1 MVIYGI
7 DPGTYKSALVGI
19 DEDFK
24 TTEILYDNN
33 SIIEDFLHNCNSP
46 QNNVLAIEFVQS
58 YGMAVGQ
65 TTFLTCRAVGR
76 FEKAWGYDRS
86 IFLYTRPTILSHIT
100 GGVRG
105 KKKTQ
110 IIQALKLRFGESRKG
125 EPLEGISSHKWDA
138 LAVAVY
144 HLDGAKLGAADWANI
159 NEKSMD

>member
-1 MVIYGI
+1 M
-7 DPGTYKSALVGI
+7 
-19 DEDFK
+19 
-24 TTEILYDNN
+24 
-33 SIIEDFLHNCNSP
+33 
-46 QNNVLAIEFVQS
+46 
-58 YGMAVGQ
+58 
-65 TTFLTCRAVGR
+65 
-76 FEKAWGYDRS
+76 
-86 IFLYTRPTILSHIT
+86 SHIT